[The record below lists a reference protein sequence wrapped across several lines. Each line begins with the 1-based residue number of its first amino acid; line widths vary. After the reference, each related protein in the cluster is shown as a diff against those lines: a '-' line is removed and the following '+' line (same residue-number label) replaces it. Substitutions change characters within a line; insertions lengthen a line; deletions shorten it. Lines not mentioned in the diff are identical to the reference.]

1 MSDHGHSTPEHSAHD
16 LSPAA
21 HASVSGPGHHSHGGD
36 DDHGD
41 HGGIG
46 IYVKIFVALC
56 VLTGA
61 SFFTYSE
68 AWPFHDYPSVGWA
81 FMMAVS
87 CTKALLVMLFFMH
100 LKWEADWKYVL
111 TIPASVM
118 SVFLVLALVPD
129 IGRRVN
135 GFYPYSGERL
145 EYVATDTDVSEL
157 VHQTD
162 VLYKDKQGGHGH

>member
-1 MSDHGHSTPEHSAHD
+1 MQVF
-16 LSPAA
+16 L
-21 HASVSGPGHHSHGGD
+21 
-36 DDHGD
+36 
-41 HGGIG
+41 
-46 IYVKIFVALC
+46 ALC

-61 SFFTYSE
+61 SFFTYSDL
-68 AWPFHDYPSVGWA
+68 WPFQNTPSVGWA

-135 GFYPYSGERL
+135 GFYPYSDHRL
-145 EYVATDTDVSEL
+145 DYVASSQDAAALVKASEAE
-157 VHQTD
+157 
-162 VLYKDKQGGHGH
+162 KKNHGDDHAPGPAPAPPAAPAATAAAPAATASPIPAATASATASATGS

>member
-1 MSDHGHSTPEHSAHD
+1 MSDHGHSAHD
-16 LSPAA
+16 HTSPSVA
-21 HASVSGPGHHSHGGD
+21 HGAGHDAHD
-36 DDHGD
+36 D
-41 HGGIG
+41 HGGIAKY
-46 IYVKIFVALC
+46 IQVFVILC

-61 SFFTYSE
+61 SFFTYSDY
-68 AWPFHDYPSVGWA
+68 WPFHAYPSVGWA

-135 GFYPYSGERL
+135 GFYPYSNERL
-145 EYVATDTDVSEL
+145 EYVATPHDVDEL
-157 VHQTD
+157 VQASIKAQKALHPESGHSAAPAHA
-162 VLYKDKQGGHGH
+162 GGH

>member
-1 MSDHGHSTPEHSAHD
+1 MSDHGHSAHD
-16 LSPAA
+16 HAHPLSPAA
-21 HASVSGPGHHSHGGD
+21 NASVSGPGHHSHGGD
-36 DDHGD
+36 GHDDHGS
-41 HGGIG
+41 IG
-46 IYVKIFVALC
+46 KYIQVFLFLC

-61 SFFTYSE
+61 SFFTYSTY
-68 AWPFHDYPSVGWA
+68 WPFHATPSVGWA

-135 GFYPYSGERL
+135 GLYPYSGERL
-145 EYVATDTDVSEL
+145 PYVADQHDVDAL
-157 VHQTD
+157 VNASKPADGAHAPA
-162 VLYKDKQGGHGH
+162 GH